1 MAYTQILYHIV
12 LRTKRSEPS
21 ITQENVSSLYKYI
34 WGIIKNKKGKLYRIN
49 GIEDHI
55 HILSDLH
62 PSVALADFVKSIK
75 VATSL
80 WLKQSA
86 DFPAFQG
93 WGEGYSAF
101 TYSYKEKKVLINYIR
116 KQQEHHKEENTQD
129 ELKRLW
135 RENGMDL
142 DERYFT
148 QFSIQPFGLCVESD
162 FVLLPI
168 APLHW
173 GLFTFS
179 PSDFRFTTTFMG
191 EPKTRY

>member
-21 ITQENVSSLYKYI
+21 IAQENISSLYKYI

-49 GIEDHI
+49 GMEDHI

-62 PSVALADFVKSIK
+62 SSVALADFVKSIK

-80 WLKQSA
+80 WMKQSS

-93 WGEGYSAF
+93 WEEGYAAF
-101 TYSYKEKKVLINYIR
+101 TYSFKEKDVLINYI
-116 KQQEHHKEENTQD
+116 KGQQAHHQKENTQN

-135 RENGMDL
+135 IEHGMEPDV
-142 DERYFT
+142 RYF
-148 QFSIQPFGLCVESD
+148 E
-162 FVLLPI
+162 
-168 APLHW
+168 
-173 GLFTFS
+173 
-179 PSDFRFTTTFMG
+179 
-191 EPKTRY
+191 